1 MKLKCVDMLSRFA
14 NVDLF
19 RFSNQKI
26 EVAVTQDS
34 FNAGLFSIPRVV
46 TNEGFHSFSLD
57 APTTAT
63 NAMKVTRAMQVNKP
77 ILLEG
82 SPGVGKTSLITAM
95 ASATGNTLIRIN
107 LSEQTDL
114 VDLFS
119 PMHLQKTVKQVNLLG
134 EMRHFASY
142 ATR

>member
-1 MKLKCVDMLSRFA
+1 M
-14 NVDLF
+14 
-19 RFSNQKI
+19 
-26 EVAVTQDS
+26 
-34 FNAGLFSIPRVV
+34 V

-134 EMRHFASY
+134 EMRHFCELCNEVNGSY
-142 ATR
+142 LMK